1 MSRGQIEPA
10 TRFCRL
16 GPSQVSSVLRR
27 PDGEGGPTASPCP
40 PPIMRRDKSGARTP
54 ISPHGQ
60 AIEARVFR

>member
-10 TRFCRL
+10 TRCCRL

-27 PDGEGGPTASPCP
+27 PGGEGGPTACP
-40 PPIMRRDKSGARTP
+40 PPPTRRDKSGARTP

-60 AIEARVFR
+60 AIEARVFH